1 MKRAK
6 GLRKRKVEPERTSRE
21 GPPPGGFDH
30 RRYHVQRLYDIS
42 QLLARFA
49 SALES
54 LPSVLALASEGLHI
68 QVAVLVKE
76 RLGRL
81 RTIVWTAPE
90 VSAMAIE
97 QAKLSARAAFAFYAT
112 STPSIGWV
120 RGSERGEEEAVRL
133 ESIDKASPGSPV
145 HWLTFPLTA
154 NHRVFGVLR
163 VQCKQVLDETDRAFL
178 STVAQLIADAL
189 DRAAARNR
197 ELAALA
203 DVREALQ
210 ARDAF
215 ISIASHELK
224 GPLAA
229 LTLQV
234 GTVRDLVERGAAK
247 KQIMPK
253 LETAVRQ
260 IGRVNRLIGNI
271 LGASRVTTGRIEL
284 EREDLDLATVLAHVV
299 AREKEAWATEQC
311 VLTLKTAGPV
321 FGRWDRLRIDQ
332 IITNLLSNA
341 LKYGLGNPVEVELVA
356 DANKAR
362 LSVRDHG
369 IGIAPG
375 EQSKIFEPFQRAVDR
390 RSFTG
395 LGLGL
400 WIVRR
405 IVEAMGGTIRVES
418 SLGAGATFTVELPRR
433 QRTRRA
439 A

>member
-1 MKRAK
+1 VKRDQ
-6 GLRKRKVEPERTSRE
+6 GPKRKVEPARMSRV
-21 GPPPGGFDH
+21 GGADH
-30 RRYHVQRLYDIS
+30 TRYHVQRLYDIS
-42 QLLARFA
+42 QLLARFS
-49 SALES
+49 SAIES
-54 LPSVLALASEGLHI
+54 LPSVLALASEGLFI
-68 QVAVLVKE
+68 RVAVLVKE
-76 RLGRL
+76 RLGHL
-81 RTIVWTAPE
+81 RTVVWSSPDVPE
-90 VSAMAIE
+90 STIEEAKVSA
-97 QAKLSARAAFAFYAT
+97 RTAFAFYAS
-112 STPSIGWV
+112 STPSLGWV
-120 RGSERGEEEAVRL
+120 RGNEKGEEEAVKL
-133 ESIDKASPGSPV
+133 ESINRASPGIPI

-178 STVAQLIADAL
+178 STVAQLIADAI

-197 ELAALA
+197 ELAAFA

-224 GPLAA
+224 GPLDA

-234 GTVRDLVERGAAK
+234 GGIRDLVELGAGK
-247 KQIMPK
+247 KQIVLK

-260 IGRVNRLIGNI
+260 IGRVNRLIGNL
-271 LGASRVTTGRIEL
+271 LGGTRITVGRLDLEL
-284 EREDLDLATVLAHVV
+284 EDLDLAAVLQQVV
-299 AREKEAWATEQC
+299 ARERQAWTTEQC

-321 FGRWDRLRIDQ
+321 FGRWDRLRLDQ
-332 IITNLLSNA
+332 MITNLLSNA

-356 DANKAR
+356 DANRAR

-375 EQSKIFEPFQRAVDR
+375 EQSKIFEPFQRTVDR
-390 RSFTG
+390 RRFTG

-418 SLGAGATFTVELPRR
+418 GLGAGSTFTVELPRR
-433 QRTRRA
+433 QRARRA